1 MRLIVTLYAAC
12 VAADGINA
20 VNIIPGKACG
30 LQTEVKTADRS
41 LSASDIMRTYSGRS
55 KDCKIVTKF
64 NIFFVV
70 YRGKSFFSEM
80 SCLIIEDDARFR
92 EVKAKI
98 KAARTTSTTAPRVG
112 NSTLY
117 YNDTEMTYFQAKE
130 KCRDLGSDLVEMR
143 TEEEWDEVR
152 THVSVLRF
160 RVVQKRH
167 D

>member
-70 YRGKSFFSEM
+70 YIHQGKIFF
-80 SCLIIEDDARFR
+80 
-92 EVKAKI
+92 
-98 KAARTTSTTAPRVG
+98 
-112 NSTLY
+112 
-117 YNDTEMTYFQAKE
+117 FQK
-130 KCRDLGSDLVEMR
+130 
-143 TEEEWDEVR
+143 
-152 THVSVLRF
+152 
-160 RVVQKRH
+160 
-167 D
+167 